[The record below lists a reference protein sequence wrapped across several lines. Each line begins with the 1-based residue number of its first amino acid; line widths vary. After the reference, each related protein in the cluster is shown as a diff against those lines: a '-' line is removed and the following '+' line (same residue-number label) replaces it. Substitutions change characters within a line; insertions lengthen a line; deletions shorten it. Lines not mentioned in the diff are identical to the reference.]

1 MKPNASC
8 TETRMKSALK
18 TLLRR
23 LITLAIMIGPFAVP
37 AEAETAQDRL
47 WAAINARDATS
58 LRVAIDQGA
67 DPNLPNNE
75 GRVPLYRALVL
86 QNQMLVDTLLG
97 LGADANASD
106 HRGDPLTITAMS
118 VGSAPATVALINAGA
133 NPNARDTTGKSVLSY
148 AVYLKQPEI
157 IAALIAKGADVNVP
171 SEAGDGGNPAPPIF
185 MAIKAGDLALVQ
197 QLIAAGANVDALDGQ
212 DSTPLHRAVLAQPAD
227 YATTLVTTLLRAGAN
242 ANAMRPDGGAP
253 LHNLIFGADNLA
265 PETLAQLA
273 TLLAQH
279 GADVNLPAAFD
290 GATPLDIA
298 RAKGNQAAVQL
309 LTSMGGVCKTAC

>member
-1 MKPNASC
+1 
-8 TETRMKSALK
+8 MKSAFK

-23 LITLAIMIGPFAVP
+23 LITLALMIGPFAVP
-37 AEAETAQDRL
+37 AEAETVQDRL
-47 WAAINARDATS
+47 WSAINAQDATS

-67 DPNLPNNE
+67 DPNQPNNE

-97 LGADANASD
+97 MGANANAND
-106 HRGDPLTITAMS
+106 HRGDPLIITAMS
-118 VGSAPATVALINAGA
+118 VGSGPATMALIDAGA

-157 IAALIAKGADVNVP
+157 IAALVAKGADVNAP
-171 SEAGDGGNPAPPIF
+171 SEAGDGGNSGPPIF
-185 MAIKAGDLALVQ
+185 MAIKAGPLALVQ
-197 QLIAAGANVDALDGQ
+197 QLIAAGANVNALDGQ
-212 DSTPLHRAVLAQPAD
+212 DSTPLHRAVLVQPAE
-227 YATTLVTTLLRAGAN
+227 YATSLVTTLLRAGAD
-242 ANAMRPDGGAP
+242 ANAMRPNGGAP
-253 LHNLIFGADNLA
+253 LHNLIFAADKLA
-265 PETLAQLA
+265 PEALAQIA

-298 RAKGNQAAVQL
+298 RTKNNQTAVQL
-309 LTSMGGVCKTAC
+309 LTSMGGVCRATC

>member
-1 MKPNASC
+1 
-8 TETRMKSALK
+8 MKSALK
-18 TLLRR
+18 SLLRR
-23 LITLAIMIGPFAVP
+23 VIALILMIGPFAVP

-47 WAAINARDATS
+47 WAAINTQDATS

-67 DPNLPNNE
+67 DPNQPNGE

-86 QNQMLVDTLLG
+86 QNQLVTDTLLG
-97 LGADANASD
+97 LGANANAND
-106 HRGDPLTITAMS
+106 HRGDPLIITAMS
-118 VGSAPATVALINAGA
+118 VGSAPATMALINAGA
-133 NPNARDTTGKSVLSY
+133 DPNARDTTGKSVLSY

-157 IAALIAKGADVNVP
+157 IAALIAKGADVNAP

-185 MAIKAGDLALVQ
+185 MAIKAVELALVQ

-212 DSTPLHRAVLAQPAD
+212 GSTPLHRAVLARPAE
-227 YATTLVTTLLRAGAN
+227 YTTPLVTTLLRAGAN
-242 ANAMRPDGGAP
+242 ANAMRANGGAP
-253 LHNLIFGADNLA
+253 LHNLIFGAGNLT
-265 PETLAQLA
+265 PEALAQLA

-298 RAKGNQAAVQL
+298 RAKHNQAAVQL
-309 LTSMGGVCKTAC
+309 LTSMGGVCRTAC